1 MPKSY
6 HILYFPFIVK
16 SNLGNVHFS
25 KIINSQSKFSSWKR
39 IVQDEISDINDEKMY
54 YHNFVHNALY
64 DSGGDMYDY
73 TVSQSKNSIGLC
85 NSVFHYERTDI
96 SSDTK
101 FVIYSKGEVL
111 YKLDID
117 KIVLDCYFTN
127 VGILSIYLNNNNYIS
142 PHDILNINDY
152 SRDLYN
158 LIYDNIS
165 CDIEGLSSRK
175 PYPSCNESNK
185 EQRLLNKHIKLLL
198 DDFFLELKFSK
209 SDIEYFHIFDNKMFV
224 NCCYLNTSLA
234 NRVERSNIDALSN
247 NRFWQNFVEV
257 DKGDDFGCQ
266 SEEMRKSL
274 TQKNTYLRWMDYGT
288 LYGITDRSF
297 VCLTKEN
304 DSFSEYLLKHMQTIY
319 SQMVKLVLLQ
329 RASLLSFSNELSN
342 YNLHIGHSD
351 TAEVISRMYCNY
363 MIYVSKLYFKDVTSQ
378 VQGVELYEMFHKTFY
393 IKFYI
398 ESFENQLSKTNL
410 YFTSLEES
418 KKKDSQ
424 NNFFNILAGLFLPAT
439 LITSILGMNNIFTDD
454 DADRT
459 FEWGEKVVTLY
470 KEQYILHDLAI
481 VIVMSIFFWLVML
494 IFNSTIKNI
503 VLENKNTSFAIFLF
517 AIIGLFICVFLS
529 VGIL

>member
-6 HILYFPFIVK
+6 HILYFPFTVN
-16 SNLGNVHFS
+16 SNLGNVEFS
-25 KIINSQSKFSSWKR
+25 KIITGQLNFTSWRR
-39 IVQDEISDINDEKMY
+39 IVQDEISDIVNEKMY

-64 DSGGDMYDY
+64 DNGCDMYDY
-73 TVSQSKNSIGLC
+73 TVSQSKNSIGRYT
-85 NSVFHYERTDI
+85 SVYHYERTDI
-96 SSDTK
+96 SNDAK
-101 FVIYSKGEVL
+101 FVVYLKDDVV

-127 VGILSIYLNNNNYIS
+127 VGILSIYLNNNVCSN
-142 PHDILNINDY
+142 PQDILNINY
-152 SRDLYN
+152 YCRDLYN
-158 LIYDNIS
+158 LIYEDIS
-165 CDIEGLSSRK
+165 FDLEGLSLRTPNPCS
-175 PYPSCNESNK
+175 NESIK
-185 EQRLLNKHIKLLL
+185 KQRFLNRHIKLLL
-198 DDFFLELKFSK
+198 DDFFLEQKFNN
-209 SDIEYFHIFDNKMFV
+209 SDIEYFHIFDNKMYV

-234 NRVERSNIDALSN
+234 EGVKRTNIEALSN
-247 NRFWQNFVEV
+247 NIFWQNFVEV
-257 DKGDDFGCQ
+257 DKGDSFGCQ
-266 SEEMRKSL
+266 SEEMRKLL

-297 VCLTKEN
+297 VCLAEEN
-304 DSFSEYLLKHMQTIY
+304 DDFSLTLLKHMQTIY

-342 YNLHIGHSD
+342 YNLHIDHSD
-351 TAEVISRMYCNY
+351 TAEIISRMYCNY
-363 MIYVSKLYFKDVTSQ
+363 MIYVTKLYFKDVTSQ
-378 VQGVELYEMFHKTFY
+378 VQGVELYEMFHKTFN

-424 NNFFNILAGLFLPAT
+424 NNFFNVLAGLFLPAT
-439 LITSILGMNNIFTDD
+439 LITSILGMNNIFTDGD
-454 DADRT
+454 VDRI

-470 KEQYILHDLAI
+470 KKQYILHDL
-481 VIVMSIFFWLVML
+481 VIVLIVSIFFWLVML

-503 VLENKNTSFAIFLF
+503 VLENKKTSFAIFIS